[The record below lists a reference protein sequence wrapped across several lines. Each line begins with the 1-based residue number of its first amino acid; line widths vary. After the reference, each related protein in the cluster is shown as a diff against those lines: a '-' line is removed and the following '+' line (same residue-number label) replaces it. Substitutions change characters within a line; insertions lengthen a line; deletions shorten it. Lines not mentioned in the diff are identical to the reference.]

1 MSTTQTIKPQ
11 QADQPQS
18 TSPRDTA
25 SSLAVTVLMG
35 GPSSERQISLKSGKA
50 VAAALQQMGHD
61 VVCADIGPDNL
72 AALQRENLDV
82 VFPALHGQFGED
94 GTVQAIMERRALRY
108 CGSGSV
114 ASRLAMH
121 KMDSKWRFLQAGI
134 PTPEG
139 GLIDPHTPVQL
150 RKRLLDRLGTPLVL
164 KPIDQGSTLDVVVA
178 ADAKQRDQAIDQLLQ
193 KYGRCLAE
201 RFLPGREFTVAVL
214 ADRPL
219 PVVEI
224 VTPSGFFDFQ
234 SKYESSDTRYL
245 LDIDLPI
252 RTYKQMQWLG
262 LQAHR
267 VLGCR
272 DFSRVD
278 IRLDRQ
284 NCPAILEVNTIPG
297 LTSRS
302 LVPMAAAKARI
313 EFPQLCD
320 RLVRMAYQRPP
331 NAPRLRP
338 GASPRST

>member
-1 MSTTQTIKPQ
+1 M
-11 QADQPQS
+11 D
-18 TSPRDTA
+18 
-25 SSLAVTVLMG
+25 
-35 GPSSERQISLKSGKA
+35 
-50 VAAALQQMGHD
+50 
-61 VVCADIGPDNL
+61 
-72 AALQRENLDV
+72 
-82 VFPALHGQFGED
+82 
-94 GTVQAIMERRALRY
+94 
-108 CGSGSV
+108 
-114 ASRLAMH
+114 

-139 GLIDPHTPVQL
+139 GLINPHTPAQA
-150 RKRLLDRLGTPLVL
+150 RERLLDRLGTPLVL

-178 ADAKQRDQAIDQLLQ
+178 ADAKQRDQAIDHLLQ
-193 KYGRCLAE
+193 KYGRCMAE

-224 VTPSGFFDFQ
+224 VTPGGFFDFQ

-278 IRLDRQ
+278 IRLDAQAR
-284 NCPAILEVNTIPG
+284 PAILEVNTIPG

-320 RLVRMAYQRPP
+320 RLVRMAYQRSP
-331 NAPRLRP
+331 NAPRLYYSAKQQFAAKHERP